1 MELNQTI
8 VADKIMAEY
17 FSTIADQ
24 LTRNRSSNG
33 LTDLDQGTRATIKSI
48 RTSRCSTLYVFKRQK
63 WRNPARD

>member
-24 LTRNRSSNG
+24 LTRSRSSNG
-33 LTDLDQGTRATIKSI
+33 LTDLNQGTRATIKSI
-48 RTSRCSTLYVFKRQK
+48 RTSTLYVFKRQK

>member
-1 MELNQTI
+1 MESNQTI

-48 RTSRCSTLYVFKRQK
+48 RTSRCSTLYVFKSQK

>member
-1 MELNQTI
+1 MESNQTI

-17 FSTIADQ
+17 FLTIADQ

-48 RTSRCSTLYVFKRQK
+48 RTSRCSTLYVFKSQK
-63 WRNPARD
+63 WRNPAGD

>member
-1 MELNQTI
+1 MESNQTI

-17 FSTIADQ
+17 FLTIADQ